1 MTRNN
6 SFPMARVKGDAK
18 IKSGGCGVP
27 NPTDLYVYVNKQCYS
42 GTHYGNMKKRKKE
55 CPAE

>member
-1 MTRNN
+1 
-6 SFPMARVKGDAK
+6 MARVKGDAK

-27 NPTDLYVYVNKQCYS
+27 NPTDLPVYVNKQCYS
-42 GTHYGNMKKRKKE
+42 GTHYSNMKKRKKE